1 MAGHMG
7 HGRQTGTEKVKDFKG
22 TLLRLGKYLKPYRM
36 SLLLVILVAV
46 TSVIFTIISPK
57 IMAKITDELFRP
69 ILEKVT
75 GNPNP
80 APIDFSYIGRIISI
94 LIILYVLSS
103 LFSYL
108 QQYVMAGV
116 AQKVVYSLRRDIDE
130 KLARLP
136 LKFFDSH
143 TNGEL
148 LSRFTN
154 DVDNISGTLQQ
165 SITQVITAV
174 TTIIGVL
181 IMMLSI
187 SVTLTLISIIVIPLS
202 GVLMMLVVKRSQKYF
217 IGQQKTL
224 GQLNGHI
231 EEMYTGHNVVKA
243 FGHEKKSIAE
253 FDEINER
260 LYGVGWRAQFLSGL
274 MMPII
279 NFIGNLGYVFVAV
292 VGGVLVTKGRISV
305 GDIQAFIQYNRQF
318 TQPISQVAQIS
329 NIIQS
334 TIASAERVF
343 DLLDEEE
350 MIKEV
355 ENPINSKENRGAVE
369 FEHVKFGYQE
379 DRILINDM
387 NIKAEPGQMVAIVG
401 PTGAGK
407 TTLVNLLLR
416 FYEVNG
422 GRILVDGIDIT
433 KMNRADLRSKFG
445 MVLQDTWLFNGS
457 IRDNIAYGKEHATEE
472 EIINAAK
479 AAHADHFIRV
489 LPDGYDTILN
499 EEVSNISQGQK
510 QLLTIARALLANPE
524 IMILDEATSS
534 VDTRT
539 ELQIQNAMKVLMKGR
554 TSFVIAHRLSTI
566 READVILVMKDGDV
580 IETGNHE
587 TLMSQNGFYA
597 DLYNSQFS
605 QQEGA

>member
-1 MAGHMG
+1 MGGSKAGG
-7 HGRQTGTEKVKDFKG
+7 AKAEDFKG
-22 TLLRLGKYLKPYRM
+22 SLLRLGKYLKPYRVG
-36 SLLLVILVAV
+36 LVIVFVAAIM
-46 TSVIFTIISPK
+46 SVVFSIVSPK
-57 IMAKITDELFRP
+57 IMAKITDELMRP
-69 ILEKVT
+69 ILEMVG
-75 GNPNP
+75 GNVSPL
-80 APIDFSYIGRIISI
+80 PIDFSYIFKII
-94 LIILYVLSS
+94 LILIGLYVLSAA
-103 LFSYL
+103 FNYL
-108 QQYVMAGV
+108 QQFIMAGIS
-116 AQKVVYSLRRDIDE
+116 QKVIYDLRRDIDE

-165 SITQVITAV
+165 SITQVITSV
-174 TTIIGVL
+174 TTVIGVL
-181 IMMLSI
+181 FMMLTI
-187 SVTLTLISIIVIPLS
+187 SPLLTVVSIIVIPLS
-202 GVLMMLVVKRSQKYF
+202 GVLMMLVIKRSQKYF
-217 IGQQKTL
+217 IGQQKEL
-224 GQLNGHI
+224 GDLNGHI

-243 FGHEKKSIAE
+243 FGHEHQAIHE
-253 FDEINER
+253 FEEINDR
-260 LYGVGWRAQFLSGL
+260 LYNVGWRAQFLSGL
-274 MMPII
+274 VMPII
-279 NFIGNLGYVFVAV
+279 SFIGNLGYVLVAV
-292 VGGVLVTKGRISV
+292 IGGVLVTKGRITV

-318 TQPISQVAQIS
+318 TQPIAQIAQIS

-334 TIASAERVF
+334 TVASAERVF
-343 DLLDEEE
+343 ELLDESEV
-350 MIKEV
+350 IPDPTTPQCPKEDL
-355 ENPINSKENRGAVE
+355 GAVE
-369 FEHVKFGYQE
+369 FEHVKFGYRE

-416 FYEVNG
+416 FYELNG
-422 GRILVDGIDIT
+422 GRILVDGVDIT
-433 KMNRADLRSKFG
+433 NMTRAALRKKFG
-445 MVLQDTWLFNGS
+445 MVLQDTWLFNGT
-457 IRDNIAYGKEHATEE
+457 IRDNIAYGRENATEE
-472 EIINAAK
+472 EIVAAAK

-510 QLLTIARALLANPE
+510 QLLTIARALLADPE

-539 ELQIQNAMKVLMKGR
+539 ELQIQTAMKTLMKGR

-587 TLMSQNGFYA
+587 SLMKQNGFYA
-597 DLYNSQFS
+597 DLYNSQFN
-605 QQEGA
+605 QEEEEA